1 MRCQIWRHEWACGV
15 KDAQKLS
22 GKTMCSWEISI
33 ASHASFRI
41 IWSVFGLWWNWNH
54 CMRMSLPALLAEICS
69 PEIAGIPGSFL
80 DLSWLKLVIF
90 DHISTFRWTFTN
102 PALFG
107 GLKLGVISELK
118 TSLVRVGM
126 GNRLRRISSESSKRN
141 SVIVGDCWWFLVDA
155 NHRSEVIANYQQNSG
170 SWCPVWVQVSLMLL
184 VVEELVGCASPFLD
198 RDSTLICS
206 CFKSTQHSTD
216 QKIAVLCC
224 SFSERTLESTFR
236 FDLSNLADGV
246 LSLLSYLVRPR
257 FKPIFHHP

>member
-1 MRCQIWRHEWACGV
+1 MRLFESFEAFLACGETGTTAWGCHSRHFWLRFV
-15 KDAQKLS
+15 HLRLQKYL
-22 GKTMCSWEISI
+22 
-33 ASHASFRI
+33 
-41 IWSVFGLWWNWNH
+41 GLFWIYRDWNWWFSITFQH
-54 CMRMSLPALLAEICS
+54 SGEPSQIRRFLPQC
-69 PEIAGIPGSFL
+69 
-80 DLSWLKLVIF
+80 
-90 DHISTFRWTFTN
+90 
-102 PALFG
+102 
-107 GLKLGVISELK
+107 LKLGVISELK

-236 FDLSNLADGV
+236 LDLSNLADGV
-246 LSLLSYLVRPR
+246 LSWLSYLVRSS

>member
-1 MRCQIWRHEWACGV
+1 MRLFESFEAFLACGETGTTAWGCHSRHFWLRFV
-15 KDAQKLS
+15 HLRLQEYL
-22 GKTMCSWEISI
+22 
-33 ASHASFRI
+33 
-41 IWSVFGLWWNWNH
+41 GLFWIYRDWNWWFSITFQH
-54 CMRMSLPALLAEICS
+54 SGERSQIRRFLPQ
-69 PEIAGIPGSFL
+69 
-80 DLSWLKLVIF
+80 
-90 DHISTFRWTFTN
+90 
-102 PALFG
+102 
-107 GLKLGVISELK
+107 GLKLGGISELK
-118 TSLVRVGM
+118 TSEG
-126 GNRLRRISSESSKRN
+126 RN
-141 SVIVGDCWWFLVDA
+141 GKSTQKDKFGKFKKKLGDCGDCWWFLVDA

>member
-1 MRCQIWRHEWACGV
+1 MPNMTAW
-15 KDAQKLS
+15 
-22 GKTMCSWEISI
+22 
-33 ASHASFRI
+33 
-41 IWSVFGLWWNWNH
+41 
-54 CMRMSLPALLAEICS
+54 MSLWCERCTEAFGKNHVFMGNFNSITCVFSNHLKRFWPVVKLEPLHEDVTPGTFGWDLFTWDFCYTWVSFGSSDSTGDFRSQFNNQVNLHKSGALPAQ
-69 PEIAGIPGSFL
+69 
-80 DLSWLKLVIF
+80 
-90 DHISTFRWTFTN
+90 
-102 PALFG
+102 